1 VTAPAPETRIEQ
13 TPEWVLVHS
22 RGVFALAW
30 FKDLVLQVI
39 AMAHASVPAPRAML
53 VDLREMTGARM
64 SDMDRYDTGVLAAR
78 HAVAAPIALVA
89 SETLVDPRRFGELV
103 ARNRG
108 LNVRV
113 FTNMDEATAWLRA
126 FTKA

>member
-22 RGVFALAW
+22 RCAFALAW
-30 FKDLVLQVI
+30 FKDLILQII
-39 AMAHASVPAPRAML
+39 ALAQASVPPPRAML
-53 VDLREMTGARM
+53 VDLREMTGGRM

-78 HAVAAPIALVA
+78 HSVGVPIAMVA

-113 FTNMDEATAWLRA
+113 FTNMDEATAWLRS